1 MMEESLELV
10 APTAEY
16 ENQVMSYRT
25 EMLASGDSFDG
36 CAGLENVAD
45 YSEWLNCEERLK
57 KLYGESYVPS
67 EVYLAVRENDGRV
80 VGIIDYRHPLSD
92 FLFKFGGN
100 IGYSVRPDERRKGY
114 AKEMLGLILARCR
127 EAGDERVLV
136 CCDSDNESSRK
147 TIVRNGGVLEN
158 EVADTVGL
166 TKCGTIQRYWIN
178 LI

>member
-45 YSEWLNCEERLK
+45 YSEWLNFEERLK

-92 FLFKFGGN
+92 FLFKFG
-100 IGYSVRPDERRKGY
+100 RD
-114 AKEMLGLILARCR
+114 
-127 EAGDERVLV
+127 
-136 CCDSDNESSRK
+136 
-147 TIVRNGGVLEN
+147 
-158 EVADTVGL
+158 L
-166 TKCGTIQRYWIN
+166 TRT
-178 LI
+178 